1 MITTAQVLGWM
12 AENSLARV
20 PVEFIYD
27 TDDPWAV
34 RLVFA
39 PATVWHFGLELLS
52 DGLRWA
58 VGEGDVRLWPVDRAV
73 MLHLR
78 APAGSALIALPLAEV
93 SRFVDRAE
101 GLAGQT
107 PEVSIDRELD
117 ELLGRSA

>member
-52 DGLRWA
+52 DGLRWPT
-58 VGEGDVRLWPVDRAV
+58 GDGDVRLRPDYNKLV
-73 MLHLR
+73 LHLR
-78 APAGSALIALPLAEV
+78 APSGEALIVLPLAEV
-93 SRFVDRAE
+93 SRFVEQAE
-101 GLAGQT
+101 ILAGQQ
-107 PEVSIDRELD
+107 PEISLDHELAR
-117 ELLGRSA
+117 LLEGA